1 METSTM
7 LKAVN
12 NLWKLGFSDGRERDL
27 FPLPFLCSEFLGK
40 DCRLSR
46 MSLVRLR
53 SRLGINDRISTLV
66 TSLNVFAF
74 DGA

>member
-1 METSTM
+1 M
-7 LKAVN
+7 LKAIK
-12 NLWKLGFSDGRERDL
+12 NLWKLGLSDGRERDL

-66 TSLNVFAF
+66 SALNVLA
-74 DGA
+74 DGGAQTS